1 MSRVPLESSPRA
13 ASKLQGRFRSYRGP
27 HILNKTSTVEL
38 TMSDSARGSAASTRD
53 NRGFFGALALLVRA
67 WNPEVIGTRAVL
79 EHPRAP
85 VAWAARKA
93 TSTRS
98 RTQPRTMMHRHH
110 RRLLDHHHHRPLLE
124 ATSSGPWV
132 PSRGQESLAMRAQKT
147 MVVLKANSKAYP
159 AAPAPRFAR
168 RWSRSGTAVSRSR

>member
-27 HILNKTSTVEL
+27 HILNKTSTVEP

-85 VAWAARKA
+85 MP
-93 TSTRS
+93 SLI
-98 RTQPRTMMHRHH
+98 H
-110 RRLLDHHHHRPLLE
+110 
-124 ATSSGPWV
+124 
-132 PSRGQESLAMRAQKT
+132 PSRPPTRTL
-147 MVVLKANSKAYP
+147 
-159 AAPAPRFAR
+159 PAP
-168 RWSRSGTAVSRSR
+168 TAWIALPACHCRISNETGDTVL